1 VFPSE
6 YVLAIKCDIKLEFV
20 DEWRGIKND
29 SISEKGLKGYT
40 LSPNLWILLFFLRCE
55 NGMLEHIYLSKY
67 ASYRCF

>member
-40 LSPNLWILLFFLRCE
+40 LSPNLWILLFC
-55 NGMLEHIYLSKY
+55 GK
-67 ASYRCF
+67 